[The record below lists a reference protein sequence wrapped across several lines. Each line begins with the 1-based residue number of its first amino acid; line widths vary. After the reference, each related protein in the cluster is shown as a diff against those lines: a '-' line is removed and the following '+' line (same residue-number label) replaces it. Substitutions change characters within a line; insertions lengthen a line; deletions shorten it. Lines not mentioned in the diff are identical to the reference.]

1 MERNR
6 FQQRYAGEESS
17 MVESGRAGRTRRSW
31 ERTKEREKGEVAF

>member
-17 MVESGRAGRTRRSW
+17 MVESGRARRTW
-31 ERTKEREKGEVAF
+31 ERTKEREKGKVAF